1 MPASSRRAH
10 QDRVAG
16 RHDPH
21 AERRGRLELLRA
33 AGVRPAGLRDLQQE
47 IDTTARGL
55 GETVAGAGMA
65 G

>member
-10 QDRVAG
+10 QDRVA
-16 RHDPH
+16 
-21 AERRGRLELLRA
+21 ALLEALEERRGRIELLRA

-47 IDTTARGL
+47 IDATAHGL